1 MINIMAEREVA
12 QRLFAKEFNDSTLS
26 LTSVSS
32 DDSSDVNSP
41 NLLISPTGVRIN
53 RVFVAGVITEVEN
66 LGSEAGKERDLWRA
80 RISDPTGVFIVYA
93 GQYQPEAAI
102 FLSTVEVP
110 SYVGVVGKARVYEP
124 EKGSVFISIRP
135 EEINDV
141 ESATR
146 DRWVVDTADLTLKR
160 LDLLSELLSSGMH
173 GEDFADSL
181 KMKGIDFDSSEAILD
196 SLEFYGTDQEYI
208 SEFKQSIRESLLSI
222 KENAG
227 VQIKQNEDAENVI
240 LEILK
245 ELDQGKG
252 VQYSCLLEEAKL
264 RGIREEVSD
273 TGVRSLLAKGEC
285 YEPKIGILKL
295 I

>member
-1 MINIMAEREVA
+1 MSEREVA
-12 QRLFAKEFNDSTLS
+12 QRVFAKEFNDSTLS
-26 LTSVSS
+26 LASVSADDLS
-32 DDSSDVNSP
+32 DMNSP

-66 LGSEAGKERDLWRA
+66 LGSEAGKERELWRA

-110 SYVGVVGKARVYEP
+110 SYVAVVGKARIYEP

-135 EEINDV
+135 EEINNV
-141 ESATR
+141 TSIIR

-160 LDLLSELLSSGMH
+160 FDLLSQFLSGGNRDDMT
-173 GEDFADSL
+173 DSL
-181 KMKGIDFDSSEAILD
+181 KTEGIDFDSSEAIHD
-196 SLEFYGTDQEYI
+196 AIEFYGTDMEYI
-208 SEFKQSIRESLLSI
+208 SGFKQIIREALLSI
-222 KENAG
+222 KENAS
-227 VQIKQNEDAENVI
+227 VQNKQNEDAENVI

-245 ELDQGKG
+245 ELDKGKG
-252 VQYSCLLEEAKL
+252 VQYSCLLEQAKL
-264 RGIREEVSD
+264 RGIQEEVSD
-273 TGVRSLLAKGEC
+273 IGVKSLLAKGEC

>member
-1 MINIMAEREVA
+1 MSEREVA
-12 QRLFAKEFNDSTLS
+12 QRVFAKEFNDSTLS
-26 LTSVSS
+26 LASVSA
-32 DDSSDVNSP
+32 DDLSDVNSP

-66 LGSEAGKERDLWRA
+66 LGSEAGKERELWRA

-110 SYVGVVGKARVYEP
+110 SYVAVVGKARIYEP

-135 EEINDV
+135 EEINNV
-141 ESATR
+141 TSIIR

-160 LDLLSELLSSGMH
+160 FDLLSQFLSGGNRDELT
-173 GEDFADSL
+173 DSI
-181 KMKGIDFDSSEAILD
+181 KIEGIDFDSSEAIHD
-196 SLEFYGTDQEYI
+196 AIEFYGTDIEYI
-208 SEFKQSIRESLLSI
+208 SGFTQIIREALLSI
-222 KENAG
+222 KDNAS
-227 VQIKQNEDAENVI
+227 VQNKQNEDTENVI

-245 ELDQGKG
+245 ELDEGKG
-252 VQYSCLLEEAKL
+252 VQYSCLLEQAKL
-264 RGIREEVSD
+264 RGIQEEVSD
-273 TGVRSLLAKGEC
+273 IGVKSLLAKGEC
-285 YEPKIGILKL
+285 YEPRIGILKL

>member
-1 MINIMAEREVA
+1 MSEREVA
-12 QRLFAKEFNDSTLS
+12 QRVFAKEFNDSTLS
-26 LTSVSS
+26 LASVSA
-32 DDSSDVNSP
+32 DDLSDVNSP

-66 LGSEAGKERDLWRA
+66 LGSEAGKERELWRA

-110 SYVGVVGKARVYEP
+110 SYVAVVGKARIYEP

-135 EEINDV
+135 EEINNV
-141 ESATR
+141 TSIIR

-160 LDLLSELLSSGMH
+160 FDLLSQFLSGGNRDDMT
-173 GEDFADSL
+173 DSL
-181 KMKGIDFDSSEAILD
+181 KTEGIDFDSSEAIHD
-196 SLEFYGTDQEYI
+196 AIEFYGTDMEYI
-208 SEFKQSIRESLLSI
+208 SGFKQIIREALISI
-222 KENAG
+222 KENAS
-227 VQIKQNEDAENVI
+227 VQNKQNEDAENVI

-245 ELDQGKG
+245 ELDKGKG
-252 VQYSCLLEEAKL
+252 VQYSCLLERAKL
-264 RGIREEVSD
+264 RGIQEEVSD
-273 TGVRSLLAKGEC
+273 IGVKSLLAKGEC

>member
-1 MINIMAEREVA
+1 MVDIVAEREVA

-26 LTSVSS
+26 LASVSIDDVS
-32 DDSSDVNSP
+32 DMNSP
-41 NLLISPTGVRIN
+41 NLLISPTGMRIN
-53 RVFVAGVITEVEN
+53 RVFVSGVITEVEN
-66 LGSEAGKERDLWRA
+66 LGSDAGKERDLWRA

-110 SYVGVVGKARVYEP
+110 SYVAVVGKARIYEP

-135 EEINDV
+135 EEINNV
-141 ESATR
+141 ESTIR

-160 LDLLSELLSSGMH
+160 LDLLSKILSSVRH
-173 GEDFADSL
+173 GKDLAESIEF
-181 KMKGIDFDSSEAILD
+181 KGIDSELGEAILD
-196 SLEFYGTDQEYI
+196 AIEFYGIDQKYI
-208 SEFKQSIRESLLSI
+208 SEFKQRIREVLLSLR
-222 KENAG
+222 EDAG
-227 VQIKQNEDAENVI
+227 EQMKQSCDAENVI
-240 LEILK
+240 LAILE

-264 RGIREEVSD
+264 RGIPEEVSD
-273 TGVRSLLAKGEC
+273 AGVRSLLSKGEC
-285 YEPKIGILKL
+285 YEPKLGILKL